1 MQPDLS
7 EMRRKM
13 QKYMF
18 YTAYRHL
25 LRTQIAIPYNQRKP
39 QTAAAENGSQSLK
52 GEQIHMRKIA
62 SILALVLV
70 AALAL
75 SFTGCGSKSSDG
87 TITMQIWDT
96 AQRDGMQALADAYHE
111 INPDVTVEIQVTSW
125 DEYWTKLEAA
135 ATSNTLPDVFWMHT
149 NYILQYADN
158 GMLADLSGLYDE
170 EDPSFYTTHYSEVSL
185 SNAQGSDGKI
195 YGVPKDKDTVG
206 LVYNKEMF
214 DAAGVAYPDSTW
226 TWDDLVSASAAIYEA
241 TGKYGYMAYADDQ
254 LGYWNFVY
262 QNGGY
267 ILNEDKTAAGF
278 DQPAT
283 IEAMKFYIG
292 LQDNE
297 WCPDQVY
304 FAETAPGNAF
314 FSGQGAMFLEGDWN
328 IMSEMKNYP
337 DMQGK
342 WDVAVL
348 PACPN
353 PASGDGRATIS
364 NGLCYAT
371 SASNQNNETVLDF
384 LRFLGSEEGQR
395 IQGESGAAIPA
406 YIGLEDTWVSA
417 FDQFDYDLNV
427 EAFIEM
433 FDYSVQSVND
443 KSRPNWKSKIT
454 DELLKIYGGTVDIDT
469 GLANMNPIIND
480 AIAEAAG

>member
-1 MQPDLS
+1 MKKFVRL
-7 EMRRKM
+7 
-13 QKYMF
+13 
-18 YTAYRHL
+18 TAL
-25 LRTQIAIPYNQRKP
+25 LLAVAMT
-39 QTAAAENGSQSLK
+39 
-52 GEQIHMRKIA
+52 
-62 SILALVLV
+62 LALT
-70 AALAL
+70 A
-75 SFTGCGSKSSDG
+75 CGGSDAGSSG
-87 TITMQIWDT
+87 TLTMQIWDT

-111 INPDVTVEIQVTSW
+111 KNPDITVEIQVTSW

-158 GMLADLSGLYDE
+158 GMLADLTDLYSGESATY
-170 EDPSFYTTHYSEVSL
+170 YTDHFSDVSL
-185 SNAQGSDGKI
+185 SNASGSDGKI

-214 DAAGVAYPDSTW
+214 DAAGVAYPDETW
-226 TWDDLVSASAAIYEA
+226 TWDDLVNASATIYEK

-292 LQDNE
+292 LQSND
-297 WCPDQVY
+297 WCPTQTY

-314 FSGQGAMFLEGDWN
+314 FSQQGAMFLEGNWN
-328 IMSEMKNYP
+328 LMSEMKNYP

-348 PACPN
+348 PACPD
-353 PASGDGRATIS
+353 PESGDGRATIS

-371 SASNQNNETVLDF
+371 SAKNQDNEVVLDF

-406 YIGLEDTWVSA
+406 YNGLEDTWCSA
-417 FDQFDYDLNV
+417 FDQFDYKLNV
-427 EAFIEM
+427 GVFIDM

-443 KSRPNWKSKIT
+443 KSRPNWKSKVS
-454 DELLKIYGGTVDIDT
+454 DELLKIYGGTVDVDT
-469 GLANMNPIIND
+469 GLANINTIIND

>member
-1 MQPDLS
+1 M
-7 EMRRKM
+7 
-13 QKYMF
+13 
-18 YTAYRHL
+18 
-25 LRTQIAIPYNQRKP
+25 
-39 QTAAAENGSQSLK
+39 K
-52 GEQIHMRKIA
+52 GEHQIMKKFLRMV
-62 SILALVLV
+62 SLGLATVMAVGLT
-70 AALAL
+70 AC
-75 SFTGCGSKSSDG
+75 GGGSKSSDG

-111 INPDVTVEIQVTSW
+111 QNPDVTVEIQVTSW

-158 GMLADLSGLYDE
+158 GMLADLTDLYADE
-170 EDPSFYTTHYSEVSL
+170 SATYYTDHYSDVSI
-185 SNAQGSDGKI
+185 SNASGSDGKI

-214 DAAGVAYPDSTW
+214 DAANVAYPDETW
-226 TWDDLVSASAAIYEA
+226 TWDTLVEASQAIYDA

-278 DQPAT
+278 DVPET

-292 LQDNE
+292 LQSYD
-297 WCPDQVY
+297 WCPDQNY

-314 FSGQGAMFLEGDWN
+314 FSEQGAMFLEGDWN

-337 DMQGK
+337 EMQGK

-348 PACPN
+348 PSSPD
-353 PASGDGRATIS
+353 GGRATIS

-371 SASNQNNETVLDF
+371 SANNQNNEVVLDF

-406 YIGLEDTWVSA
+406 YEGLEETWITA
-417 FDQFDYDLNV
+417 FDQFDYDLNL

-443 KSRPNWKSKIT
+443 KSRPNWKSKVT
-454 DELLKIYGGTVDIDT
+454 DELLKIYGGSVDIDT
-469 GLANMNPIIND
+469 GLANINQIIND
-480 AIAEAAG
+480 AIADAA

>member
-1 MQPDLS
+1 MKKFLRMVS
-7 EMRRKM
+7 LGLATVMAVGL
-13 QKYMF
+13 
-18 YTAYRHL
+18 TAC
-25 LRTQIAIPYNQRKP
+25 
-39 QTAAAENGSQSLK
+39 G
-52 GEQIHMRKIA
+52 G
-62 SILALVLV
+62 
-70 AALAL
+70 
-75 SFTGCGSKSSDG
+75 GSKSPDG

-111 INPDVTVEIQVTSW
+111 QNPDVTVEIQVTSW

-158 GMLADLSGLYDE
+158 GMLADLTDLYADE
-170 EDPSFYTTHYSEVSL
+170 SATYYTDHYSDVSI
-185 SNAQGSDGKI
+185 SNASGSDGKI

-214 DAAGVAYPDSTW
+214 DAANVAYPDETW
-226 TWDDLVSASAAIYEA
+226 TWDTLVEASQAIYDA

-278 DQPAT
+278 DVPET

-292 LQDNE
+292 LQSYD
-297 WCPDQVY
+297 WCPDQNY

-314 FSGQGAMFLEGDWN
+314 FSEQGAMFLEGDWN

-337 DMQGK
+337 EMQGK

-348 PACPN
+348 PSSPD
-353 PASGDGRATIS
+353 GGRATIS

-371 SASNQNNETVLDF
+371 SANNQNNEVVLDF

-406 YIGLEDTWVSA
+406 YEGLEETWITA
-417 FDQFDYDLNV
+417 FDQFDYDLNLD
-427 EAFIEM
+427 AFIEM

-443 KSRPNWKSKIT
+443 KSRPNWKSKVT
-454 DELLKIYGGTVDIDT
+454 DELLKIYGGSVDIDT
-469 GLANMNPIIND
+469 GLANINQIIND
-480 AIAEAAG
+480 AIADAA

>member
-1 MQPDLS
+1 M
-7 EMRRKM
+7 
-13 QKYMF
+13 
-18 YTAYRHL
+18 
-25 LRTQIAIPYNQRKP
+25 
-39 QTAAAENGSQSLK
+39 K
-52 GEQIHMRKIA
+52 GEHQIMKKFLRMV
-62 SILALVLV
+62 SLGLATVMAVGLT
-70 AALAL
+70 AC
-75 SFTGCGSKSSDG
+75 GGGSKSSDG

-111 INPDVTVEIQVTSW
+111 QNPDVTVEIQVTSW

-158 GMLADLSGLYDE
+158 GMLADLTDLYADE
-170 EDPSFYTTHYSEVSL
+170 SATYYTDHYSDVSI
-185 SNAQGSDGKI
+185 SNASGSDGKI

-214 DAAGVAYPDSTW
+214 DAANVAYPDETW
-226 TWDDLVSASAAIYEA
+226 TWDTLVEASQAIYDA

-262 QNGGY
+262 QNGGC

-278 DQPAT
+278 DQPET

-337 DMQGK
+337 EMQGK

-348 PACPN
+348 PSSPD
-353 PASGDGRATIS
+353 GGRATIS

-371 SASNQNNETVLDF
+371 SANNQNNEVVLDF

-406 YIGLEDTWVSA
+406 YEGLEETWITA
-417 FDQFDYDLNV
+417 FDQFDYDLNLD
-427 EAFIEM
+427 AFIEM

-443 KSRPNWKSKIT
+443 KSRPNWKSKVT
-454 DELLKIYGGTVDIDT
+454 DELLKIYGGSVDIDT
-469 GLANMNPIIND
+469 GLANINQIIND
-480 AIAEAAG
+480 AIADAA